1 MHIVLSLV
9 PILIHN
15 RAIHKFV
22 NSINEQM
29 YPSKMVKSSN
39 GRNTTETMQF
49 LEDAK
54 KTSKRRLNSREKLQ
68 ITNRDGQNKNKKRRI
83 LSVLIWQR
91 WTVRILIFVANNF
104 QFNDVQQS
112 WWTCGSEGVRIIDYW
127 VVNGRG
133 VGESQCLPGG

>member
-1 MHIVLSLV
+1 
-9 PILIHN
+9 
-15 RAIHKFV
+15 
-22 NSINEQM
+22 
-29 YPSKMVKSSN
+29 MVKSSN